1 MKLCVHAL
9 TLQKIEQNVKKGCG
23 GGPCLNNTGKFVD
36 MGFPSWIR
44 IDFFTLHPH
53 STMLGCSKW
62 STENIWE
69 SGTYEWMFYPLLQ
82 GFGNPLICG
91 DIMASHDTQVIL
103 LISCWC
109 KNPPK
114 NCHLAPWK
122 WGKSSCMY
130 RLPNPSQFSG
140 GFQRSVWTCM
150 WGIVFK
156 EGDGF
161 SQMFKS
167 LLWCN
172 GTPSHGAN
180 SYSKNAQL
188 QLCIHRGRKFPIS
201 CCEKKILRKI
211 LSKQRKN
218 ISHQKG
224 TPENHRSKST
234 LVSDMLVLRRV
245 YKVWW
250 KHITIDIDGY
260 LIVYLTSISAVWT
273 VFCKVLSINK
283 RYLENWQV
291 PPQGHEFF
299 DRSPM
304 WRPIGFLKYAGW
316 LSHPNWSMPVANIN
330 IDVLAGEL
338 DLNWIESYIYIYQ

>member
-1 MKLCVHAL
+1 
-9 TLQKIEQNVKKGCG
+9 
-23 GGPCLNNTGKFVD
+23 

-150 WGIVFK
+150 WVIVFR
-156 EGDGF
+156 EVWIRF

-167 LLWCN
+167 VPALVQR
-172 GTPSHGAN
+172 GPQVMGPTPTAKTPN
-180 SYSKNAQL
+180 CSYAS
-188 QLCIHRGRKFPIS
+188 
-201 CCEKKILRKI
+201 
-211 LSKQRKN
+211 
-218 ISHQKG
+218 
-224 TPENHRSKST
+224 
-234 LVSDMLVLRRV
+234 RV
-245 YKVWW
+245 E
-250 KHITIDIDGY
+250 G
-260 LIVYLTSISAVWT
+260 S
-273 VFCKVLSINK
+273 
-283 RYLENWQV
+283 
-291 PPQGHEFF
+291 
-299 DRSPM
+299 SP
-304 WRPIGFLKYAGW
+304 
-316 LSHPNWSMPVANIN
+316 SVA
-330 IDVLAGEL
+330 
-338 DLNWIESYIYIYQ
+338 

>member
-1 MKLCVHAL
+1 MILKSHCSFLVGVK
-9 TLQKIEQNVKKGCG
+9 TL
-23 GGPCLNNTGKFVD
+23 
-36 MGFPSWIR
+36 
-44 IDFFTLHPH
+44 
-53 STMLGCSKW
+53 
-62 STENIWE
+62 
-69 SGTYEWMFYPLLQ
+69 
-82 GFGNPLICG
+82 
-91 DIMASHDTQVIL
+91 
-103 LISCWC
+103 
-109 KNPPK
+109 PK

-122 WGKSSCMY
+122 WGFQVV
-130 RLPNPSQFSG
+130 RTVFPTLPNFQGAFKEVYGPVCEGSFSG
-140 GFQRSVWTCM
+140 SFGSF
-150 WGIVFK
+150 
-156 EGDGF
+156 F
-161 SQMFKS
+161 SDVQIGPCFGA
-167 LLWCN
+167 LRRL
-172 GTPSHGAN
+172 PSHGAN

-188 QLCIHRGRKFPIS
+188 QLCIPGGGRKFPIS
-201 CCEKKILRKI
+201 CCEKDTELI

-224 TPENHRSKST
+224 TPENHRLKST
-234 LVSDMLVLRRV
+234 LVSDMFVLRRV

-250 KHITIDIDGY
+250 KHIAIDIDSY

-330 IDVLAGEL
+330 IHVLAGEL